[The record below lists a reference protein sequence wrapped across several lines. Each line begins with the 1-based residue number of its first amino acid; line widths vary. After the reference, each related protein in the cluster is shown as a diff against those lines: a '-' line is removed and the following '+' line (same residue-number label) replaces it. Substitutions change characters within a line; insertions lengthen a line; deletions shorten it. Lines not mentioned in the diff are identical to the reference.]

1 MRCGELHR
9 RLLAGV
15 LIALLYGA
23 AAASASEAM
32 PAARA
37 AAEPGAPQGEP
48 LEPAV
53 PHVALLMPA
62 RSSGLAKAA
71 EAVTLGFTAAAKTDA
86 APTLPIRVYGV
97 AGSPESAI
105 LEYRRAVANG
115 ARLVIGPLTRDAVTA
130 LASRGRITV
139 PTLALNVPD
148 GDYPLPPRLY
158 VLSLHVEAE
167 AAQVAQLA
175 IADGRQ
181 RALTVAAGTPLL
193 RRVHQAFVEAFRR
206 LGGRIVEEYAY
217 DADPTALATLRKAL
231 RASGADMAF
240 LALDYAEAR
249 LVRPYLGALPAY
261 ATSQIHPGQAAPP
274 AGHDLGGVRFLD
286 MPWLLQPDHAAVML
300 YPRSQFGQDADLER
314 LYALG
319 IDACRIGAALLK
331 GDAVAALDGV
341 TGQLRLEPDHRYA
354 RMLTGAEFSE
364 GRLLSFARN
373 EPPR

>member
-1 MRCGELHR
+1 MHCGVLHR
-9 RLLAGV
+9 RLLAWF

-23 AAASASEAM
+23 ATAFASE
-32 PAARA
+32 PAPPTARA
-37 AAEPGAPQGEP
+37 APATGAPQTQP

-139 PTLALNVPD
+139 PTLALHVPD
-148 GDYPLPPRLY
+148 GDYPLPPNLY

-167 AAQVAQLA
+167 AAQVAELA

-181 RALTVAAGTPLL
+181 SADTVYRAL
-193 RRVHQAFVEAFRR
+193 E
-206 LGGRIVEEYAY
+206 
-217 DADPTALATLRKAL
+217 
-231 RASGADMAF
+231 
-240 LALDYAEAR
+240 YAEAR
-249 LVRPYLGALPAY
+249 LVRPYIGSLAAY
-261 ATSQIHPGQAAPP
+261 ATSQVHPGQAAPL
-274 AGHDLGGVRFLD
+274 AGHDLGGVPFLD

-300 YPRSQFGQDADLER
+300 YPRSQFGNAADLER

-364 GRLLSFARN
+364 G
-373 EPPR
+373 